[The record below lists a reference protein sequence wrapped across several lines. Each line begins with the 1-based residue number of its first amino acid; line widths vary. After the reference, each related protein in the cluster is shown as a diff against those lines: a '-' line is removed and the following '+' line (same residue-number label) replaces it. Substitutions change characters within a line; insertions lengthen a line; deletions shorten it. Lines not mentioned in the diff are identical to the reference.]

1 MMKRLL
7 LLFTAGVMML
17 HATFADEGMW
27 VPKNIAQNL
36 EEMQRLGLKLSA
48 EDIYSINQ
56 ASMKDAIV
64 HFGGGCTGE
73 MISDQGLLITNHH
86 CGYGNIAGLSTV
98 ENNHLENGFWAKNKK
113 EELHAPGLSVRF
125 LMHMEDVTDQVLNK
139 SAHRN
144 PNKQSERQLDIIKK
158 IEKEA
163 SENGKYVARVA
174 SFYNGNQYILMVH
187 QVYNDVRLVATPP
200 KSLGKFG
207 GDTDNWIWPR
217 HTADFAI
224 FRVYA
229 DANNQPADYSKNNQP
244 YQPRHYL
251 PVSLKGVEEG
261 DYAMIMGYP
270 GRTNRYETSYGVQMA
285 IQEVNPS
292 LVKARDLRLKI
303 MMEEMKKDPAV
314 NLKLTS
320 RYSSI
325 SNYWKYF
332 IGQTEQLKRL
342 NVVNEKRAEE
352 QEFQKWVATYR
363 VQDVNLL
370 NEVAHIHEEYKP
382 IAQHVTYFSEA
393 FLGSEYARLAYSTYE
408 LGQLLQKKRG
418 NAEAI
423 RKAINDLEVQR
434 TAMKGRSDQKVE
446 EKILSKTAL
455 LFYQEVPKSQHPEVF
470 QNFIFEQFK
479 GDNLEHSLDLF
490 AKYVMRNSILLDDK
504 KFEAFVN
511 LPNYDDLKNDPLIKY
526 SWSFYEN
533 FTHNFQPKV
542 QEYQSKKAVL
552 AKRYIAALMQM
563 KQGELFYPDANS
575 TMRVTYGSVKG
586 YSPKDGVW
594 YNYFT
599 TTDGLEAKYIP
610 GDYEF
615 DLSANF
621 LRMLKEKDF
630 GQYADKNGELVANF
644 ITNNDITGGNSGS
657 PVINANGEL
666 IGLAFDGNWEAMSGD
681 IAFDQN
687 YKRCIAVDIR
697 FVLWL
702 VDKYGGAGH
711 LLEEMDIRK

>member
-1 MMKRLL
+1 MRKILF
-7 LLFTAGVMML
+7 LFTAAFLWIQV
-17 HATFADEGMW
+17 AIADEGMW

-36 EEMQRLGLKLSA
+36 EEMQKLGLKLSA

-56 ASMKDAIV
+56 ASLKDAIV
-64 HFGGGCTGE
+64 HFGGGCTAE
-73 MISDQGLLITNHH
+73 MISKEGLMITNHH

-98 ENNHLENGFWAKNKK
+98 ENNHLENGFWAKSKK
-113 EELHAPGLSVRF
+113 QELHAPGLTVRF
-125 LMHMEDVTDQVLNK
+125 LVRMEDVTEEIVK
-139 SAHRN
+139 ASHHR
-144 PNKQSERQLDIIKK
+144 KAS
-158 IEKEA
+158 KEA
-163 SENGKYVARVA
+163 NRMKAAIDKIQTEAAEGGKFVARVA

-187 QVYNDVRLVATPP
+187 QVYTDVRLVGTPP

-229 DANNQPADYSKNNQP
+229 DANNNPADYSENNQP

-251 PVSLKGVEEG
+251 PVSLKGVEE
-261 DYAMIMGYP
+261 DDFAMVMGYP
-270 GRTNRYETSYGVQMA
+270 GRTNRYETSYGVQSSIEDA
-285 IQEVNPS
+285 NPS

-320 RYSSI
+320 YYSGI

-342 NVVNEKRAEE
+342 NVVNEKRAGEAE
-352 QEFQKWVATYR
+352 FQTWVQANRSQDVKLMQEFETIYQ
-363 VQDVNLL
+363 
-370 NEVAHIHEEYKP
+370 EYKP
-382 IAQHVTYFSEA
+382 IAKHVTYFSEA
-393 FLGSEYARLAYSTYE
+393 FLGSEIVKLAYRTHE
-408 LGQLLQKKRG
+408 LGELLKKRRG

-423 RKAINDLEVQR
+423 NKSVQALKQAR
-434 TAMKGRSDQKVE
+434 EQMKKQYVAKVD
-446 EKILSKTAL
+446 EKILAKTAH
-455 LFYQEVPKSQHPEVF
+455 LFYQEVPKSQHPDVF
-470 QNFIFEQFK
+470 QNFIFEHFK
-479 GDNLEHSLDLF
+479 GESVEASFDLF
-490 AKYVMRNSILLDDK
+490 AKHVFRNSILADDK
-504 KFEAFVN
+504 KFEDFV
-511 LPNYDDLKNDPLIKY
+511 LSPQYEVLVNDPAIKY
-526 SWSFYEN
+526 AWSFREN
-533 FTHNFQPKV
+533 YTNNFQPKV
-542 QEYQSKKAVL
+542 MEFQNKKASYS
-552 AKRYIAALMQM
+552 KRYLAALMQ
-563 KQGELFYPDANS
+563 KNEGGSFYPDANS
-575 TMRVTYGSVKG
+575 TMRLTYGSVKG

-594 YNYFT
+594 YNYYT
-599 TTDGLEAKYIP
+599 TTEGLEAKYIP

-621 LRMLKEKDF
+621 LRLLDERDF
-630 GQYADKNGELVANF
+630 GPYADKNGDLVANF

-657 PVINANGEL
+657 PIINADGEL

-702 VDKYGGAGH
+702 VDKYGGASH
-711 LLEEMDIRK
+711 LIEEMDIRK